1 MSPPSETMAVNG
13 DAAAH
18 PAATPTAP
26 GTLHTYFKSST
37 MKGSAQCLTQRLS
50 NAPTVPLMRHQ
61 STATSKPVHPPS
73 PSPPGP
79 PPAAI
84 TQVMPGVFPRSQPP
98 GPTCS
103 QRLFALTTG
112 IDARALQI
120 QGDIKFFLFM
130 EMRLEFSWASYQMTP
145 KKWVAA
151 TEEYN
156 RRLIEKGGPNIVKKN
171 PQALVRKLGEM
182 EPRLMERIIKGDYNC
197 MCSSPSRCPECP
209 PSLYALTTLATAKR
223 NSSSFWRKHCE
234 AVQLIKVE
242 SAPGRKVHDS
252 VFTVVQRHLGRSH

>member
-1 MSPPSETMAVNG
+1 
-13 DAAAH
+13 
-18 PAATPTAP
+18 
-26 GTLHTYFKSST
+26 
-37 MKGSAQCLTQRLS
+37 
-50 NAPTVPLMRHQ
+50 
-61 STATSKPVHPPS
+61 
-73 PSPPGP
+73 
-79 PPAAI
+79 
-84 TQVMPGVFPRSQPP
+84 MPGVFPCSQPP
-98 GPTCS
+98 GPTHS

-130 EMRLEFSWASYQMTP
+130 EMQLEFSWASYQMMS
-145 KKWVAA
+145 KKWVTV

-156 RRLIEKGGPNIVKKN
+156 RRLIEQGGPNIVKKN
-171 PQALVRKLGEM
+171 PQALVQKLGEM
-182 EPRLMERIIKGDYNC
+182 EPHLMERIIKGDYNC

-223 NSSSFWRKHCE
+223 NSSSFWQKHCE
-234 AVQLIKVE
+234 AMQLIKVE